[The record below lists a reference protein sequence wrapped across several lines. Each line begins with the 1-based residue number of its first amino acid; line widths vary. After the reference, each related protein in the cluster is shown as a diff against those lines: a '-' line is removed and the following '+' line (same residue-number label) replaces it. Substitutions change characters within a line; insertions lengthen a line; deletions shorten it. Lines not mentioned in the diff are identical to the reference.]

1 MSEKKKQICSLLLL
15 CTRLWFLFIEAVDF
29 STSDKNLLKKNPV
42 QLVENTIVG
51 TEKTHWVSDVIIQD
65 YPQINDEKTGKTIES
80 WEMNGEKE
88 IEKKENT
95 VNKNIESTKIVE
107 KSELEDVDLKKI
119 SLNDLSANIY
129 NKQEILDNLYK
140 KTKDEKVLKVLI
152 NDLLAN
158 YQFDVV
164 KNYLTNIN
172 IFQSTAIDK
181 QSYIY
186 TYINTLSVTDPNSM
200 TKFVEFIEQLKWQN
214 LLWNDEYLFYK
225 WLAKVRDWNYDAAIE
240 TFSQMINQDYSQF
253 IPQLKETII
262 NYNNQKWMPSYYK
275 DALVAL
281 ISMKNWYFSI
291 ANKLAIDTV
300 LKDDDYILPY
310 QILAYSNFLTKNR
323 EKAISYLYDLWSL
336 DIENKDKYDFYMWI
350 SYYWFWDYEKSIMT
364 LLQISDKST
373 YKWDIYRYL
382 LLDYEKLGQTEKMV
396 QIRQKLLWEDS
407 LMESDFKYFF
417 DYSFYKPF
425 SLWENSKVF
434 MWYEQMSY
442 DFISKCYDKFW
453 YKNDT
458 CIYWEVWLDIVNKS
472 RTSVEE
478 NLLYLSQNYP
488 SSSIYQ
494 ALGDYYKSIN
504 EKEKSKEYYI
514 KAISLSENSTQKSL
528 MEDYIMNLMD

>member
-1 MSEKKKQICSLLLL
+1 M
-15 CTRLWFLFIEAVDF
+15 
-29 STSDKNLLKKNPV
+29 
-42 QLVENTIVG
+42 
-51 TEKTHWVSDVIIQD
+51 
-65 YPQINDEKTGKTIES
+65 
-80 WEMNGEKE
+80 
-88 IEKKENT
+88 
-95 VNKNIESTKIVE
+95 
-107 KSELEDVDLKKI
+107 
-119 SLNDLSANIY
+119 
-129 NKQEILDNLYK
+129 
-140 KTKDEKVLKVLI
+140 
-152 NDLLAN
+152 
-158 YQFDVV
+158 
-164 KNYLTNIN
+164 
-172 IFQSTAIDK
+172 
-181 QSYIY
+181 
-186 TYINTLSVTDPNSM
+186 
-200 TKFVEFIEQLKWQN
+200 
-214 LLWNDEYLFYK
+214 FYK